1 MTEDQ
6 LIQKLGASQQNV
18 MHLTVVKREL
28 EKRLEK
34 AEHRA
39 EVLEELVMDV
49 VADLYDGV
57 SASKIDQ
64 RIGDVMKKLDGED
77 Q

>member
-1 MTEDQ
+1 MSNDE
-6 LIQKLGASQQNV
+6 LIERLGKAQQQV
-18 MHLTVVKREL
+18 MSLTVHKHAL

-49 VADLYDGV
+49 VADIQDNVLRAV
-57 SASKIDQ
+57 ILE
-64 RIGDVMKKLDGED
+64 RIAKVMGRLDED
-77 Q
+77 E

>member
-1 MTEDQ
+1 MTEDE

-28 EKRLEK
+28 EKRLKK

-39 EVLEELVMDV
+39 EVLEELVIYV
-49 VADLYDGV
+49 VADIQDNVLRAV
-57 SASKIDQ
+57 ILE
-64 RIGDVMKKLDGED
+64 RIAKVMQELDGD
-77 Q
+77 G

>member
-1 MTEDQ
+1 MTEDE
-6 LIQKLGASQQNV
+6 LIAKLGLSQQNV
-18 MHLTVVKREL
+18 MYLTVVKREL

-49 VADLYDGV
+49 VADIQDNVLRAV
-57 SASKIDQ
+57 ILE
-64 RIGDVMKKLDGED
+64 RIAKVMERFVADD
-77 Q
+77 